1 MWCAHALSANFYFAL
16 VCHEF
21 ILFVVSRLKFQQV
34 PTFQKGLSRR
44 KKKFLFSC
52 LIHKTANII

>member
-1 MWCAHALSANFYFAL
+1 MWCAHVLSANFYFAL

-44 KKKFLFSC
+44 KKKIPFLMS
-52 LIHKTANII
+52 NS